1 VDIDIC
7 LDPRL
12 SSAETARLGLLA
24 EDQGIRAVWNTSDLD
39 ARDPFTNL
47 AELACRTSTLKLG
60 SMALSPYEIHPFR
73 LATSLLTLN
82 ELGGGRAEIALGAG
96 ANVLEPA
103 GLTADR
109 PVAHLRECLELV
121 KGATT
126 QRPFTYEGELYR
138 LTGFDPRWVT
148 APAPEVHACAMG
160 PQMLRMASGV
170 ADGVLYSDYT
180 PSLARQSVDRTRAQV
195 AANGRDPAAFAINSF
210 QALYLADDMETARR
224 RATSEIA
231 DRALFRENIT
241 SEFLSRDEFRLL
253 LDNMDDLD
261 AMAASGGAQT
271 SVPGVPDRVLAACVD
286 ELTLVGTFDDPAPVI
301 ARLLAFR
308 GAGMDR
314 LALGIGHEAE
324 RTLRVL
330 GERVLGALRA

>member
-1 VDIDIC
+1 VDIDVC

-12 SSAETARLGLLA
+12 SSGETTRLGLLA
-24 EDQGIRAVWNTSDLD
+24 ENHGIRAVWNTSDVGT
-39 ARDPFTNL
+39 RDPFTNL
-47 AELACRTSTLKLG
+47 AELARRTSTLKVG

-73 LATSLLTLN
+73 LAISVLTLN
-82 ELGGGRAEIALGAG
+82 ELCEGRAEIALGAA

-126 QRPFTYEGELYR
+126 RRPFTYEGELYR
-138 LTGFDPRWVT
+138 VTGFDPRWAT

-160 PQMLRMASGV
+160 PQMLRMASAV
-170 ADGVLYSDYT
+170 ADGVMYSDYT
-180 PSLARQSVDRTRAQV
+180 PSLARESVDRTRALV
-195 AANGRDPAAFAINSF
+195 AASGRDPAAFAVNSF
-210 QALYLADDMETARR
+210 QVLYLAEDLETARR

-241 SEFLSRDEFRLL
+241 SEFLSREEYELL
-253 LDNMDDLD
+253 LEHTDELY

-271 SVPGVPDRVLAACVD
+271 SVPGVPDRVIAACVD

-301 ARLLAFR
+301 QRLREFR
-308 GAGMDR
+308 AAGMNR
-314 LALGIGHEAE
+314 LALGIGHDAE
-324 RTLRVL
+324 RTIRAL
-330 GERVLGALRA
+330 GERVLPALA